1 MKTLGLM
8 LVVAAI
14 GLVLWL
20 GMDVIS
26 VGGTDMVQMRLEYS
40 GMLSGLLR

>member
-1 MKTLGLM
+1 MKQIAVI
-8 LVVAAI
+8 LVLAAG

-26 VGGTDMVQMRLEYS
+26 DGGTDMVQMRLEYS
-40 GMLSGLLR
+40 GMLGGLLR